1 MPTAPDLYEVLGV
14 SKSAS
19 QDEIRK
25 AYLKLAHKYHP
36 DKTGGDKEAETKLKE
51 INAAY
56 DILKNPE
63 KRKQYD
69 QFGTTDGQPFGGFG
83 QGQGFGG
90 GGFGGDFGESPFGD
104 LFDML
109 FGQGGRQGGR
119 AGANRPQPGHDL
131 EYELAITLEEVAK
144 GCKKTI
150 SFSRP
155 ETCGQCSGSGAAKGS
170 SPESCPQCGGA
181 GQVRMAHGVF
191 SMTQTCPRC
200 HGAGRVITNP
210 CGNCNGSGQVRGK
223 RELSIDVP
231 AGVDTGTRLRVSGE
245 GEAGR
250 MGGPRG
256 DLYIRIRVLIH
267 DFFERRGADLI
278 CEAPVTYS
286 QAALG
291 ATIRVPTITGMADL
305 KVPAGTQTGTQL
317 RLRGS
322 GLPDMRGYRQGD
334 QLVTVRVE
342 TPVKLTRRQRELL
355 EEFDSLSSNRTYPKN
370 DAFKNRIQERTRQ

>member
-1 MPTAPDLYEVLGV
+1 MSTDLYEILGV

-36 DKTGGDKEAETKLKE
+36 DKTGGDKEAEKKLKE

-69 QFGTTDGQPFGGFG
+69 QFGSTDGQPFSGFG
-83 QGQGFGG
+83 Q
-90 GGFGGDFGESPFGD
+90 GFGGDFGESPFGD

-109 FGQGGRQGGR
+109 FGQGGRQGAR
-119 AGANRPQPGHDL
+119 SANRPQPGHDL
-131 EYELAITLEEVAK
+131 EYELSVTLEEVAR

-155 ETCGQCSGSGAAKGS
+155 ETCGACGGSGAAKGS
-170 SPESCPQCGGA
+170 SPETCPQCRGA
-181 GQVRMAHGVF
+181 GEVRMAHGVF
-191 SMTQTCPRC
+191 SMSQTCPRC
-200 HGAGRVITNP
+200 RGAGRIITRP
-210 CGNCNGSGQVRGK
+210 CQNCNGSGQVRTK
-223 RELSIDVP
+223 RELSIDIP
-231 AGVDTGTRLRVSGE
+231 AGVDSGNRLRIAGE

-250 MGGPRG
+250 MGGARG
-256 DLYIRIRVLIH
+256 DLYIRIRVLRH
-267 DFFERRGADLI
+267 DFFERMGLNLV
-278 CEAPVTYS
+278 CEAPITIS

-291 ATIRVPTITGMADL
+291 ATIRVPTINGMADL
-305 KVPAGTQTGTQL
+305 KIPAGAQTGTQL
-317 RLRGS
+317 RLRGH

-334 QLVTVRVE
+334 QLVVIQVE
-342 TPVKLTRRQRELL
+342 TPQKLSRRQRELL
-355 EEFDSLSSNRTYPKN
+355 EEFESLSNNRTYPKC
-370 DAFKNRIQERTRQ
+370 DQFKNKIKATGHA

>member
-1 MPTAPDLYEVLGV
+1 MPTAPDLYEILGV
-14 SKSAS
+14 SRSAS

-56 DILKNPE
+56 DVLKNPE

-69 QFGTTDGQPFGGFG
+69 QFGSSDGQPFGGFN
-83 QGQGFGG
+83 Q
-90 GGFGGDFGESPFGD
+90 GFGGDFGESPFGD

-109 FGQGGRQGGR
+109 FGQGGRTGGR
-119 AGANRPQPGHDL
+119 GATRPQPGHDL
-131 EYELAITLEEVAK
+131 EYELSITLEEVAK

-150 SFSRP
+150 SFARP
-155 ETCGQCSGSGAAKGS
+155 EQCGQCNGSGAAKGA
-170 SPESCPQCGGA
+170 SPETCSQCKGA

-191 SMTQTCPRC
+191 SMTQTCPQC
-200 HGAGRVITNP
+200 HGAGKIIKNP
-210 CGNCNGSGQVRGK
+210 CRNCNGSGQVRGK

-231 AGVDTGTRLRVSGE
+231 AGVETGNRLRVSGE

-250 MGGPRG
+250 LGGPRG

-267 DFFERRGADLI
+267 DFFERRGVDLI
-278 CEAPVTYS
+278 CEAPVTFS

-305 KVPAGTQTGTQL
+305 KVPAGAQTGTQL
-317 RLRGS
+317 RLRGH

-334 QLVTVRVE
+334 QLVSIRVE
-342 TPVKLTRRQRELL
+342 TPAKLTRRQRELI
-355 EEFDSLSSNRTYPKN
+355 EEFDSLSNNRTYPKS
-370 DAFKNRIQERTRQ
+370 DAFKNKVSEAVRR

>member
-1 MPTAPDLYEVLGV
+1 MPTSTDLYEILGV
-14 SKSAS
+14 SRSAS

-36 DKTGGDKEAETKLKE
+36 DKTGGDKAAEDKLKE

-56 DILKNPE
+56 DTLKNPE

-69 QFGTTDGQPFGGFG
+69 QFGSTDGQPFSGFG
-83 QGQGFGG
+83 QGFGQGSGN
-90 GGFGGDFGESPFGD
+90 DFGESPFGD

-109 FGQGGRQGGR
+109 FGQGGRPGQR
-119 AGANRPQPGHDL
+119 GASRPQPGHDL
-131 EYELAITLEEVAK
+131 EYELTITLAEVAQ

-150 SFSRP
+150 SFSRL
-155 ETCGQCSGSGAAKGS
+155 ETCNDCGGRGAAKGS
-170 SPESCPQCGGA
+170 SPETCPQCRGA

-191 SMTQTCPRC
+191 SMSQTCPRC
-200 HGAGRVITNP
+200 RGTGKIISNP
-210 CGNCNGSGQVRGK
+210 CRSCNGTGQVKGK
-223 RELSIDVP
+223 RELSIDIP
-231 AGVDTGTRLRVSGE
+231 AGVESGNRLRISGE

-256 DLYIRIRVLIH
+256 DLYIRIGVAHH
-267 DFFERRGADLI
+267 DLFERSGTDLLCI
-278 CEAPVTYS
+278 VPITFA

-291 ATIRVPTITGMADL
+291 ATIRVPTISGMADL

-317 RLRGS
+317 RLRGH

-334 QLVTVRVE
+334 QLVIVRVE
-342 TPVKLTRRQRELL
+342 TPVKLTRRQKELL
-355 EEFDSLSSNRTYPKN
+355 EEFEELSNNRTYPDN
-370 DAFKNRIQERTRQ
+370 NAFKNHLKKAHKK

>member
-1 MPTAPDLYEVLGV
+1 MPTSTDLYEILGV
-14 SKSAS
+14 SRSAS

-36 DKTGGDKEAETKLKE
+36 DKTGGDKAAEDKLKE

-56 DILKNPE
+56 DVLKNPE

-69 QFGTTDGQPFGGFG
+69 QFGNTDGQPFGGFG
-83 QGQGFGG
+83 QGFGQ
-90 GGFGGDFGESPFGD
+90 DFGESPFGD

-109 FGQGGRQGGR
+109 FGQGGRPGQR
-119 AGANRPQPGHDL
+119 GASRPQPGHDL
-131 EYELAITLEEVAK
+131 EYELSITLGEVAR

-150 SFSRP
+150 SFNRP
-155 ETCGQCSGSGAAKGS
+155 ETCNDCGGSGATKGTS
-170 SPESCPQCGGA
+170 AETCPQCRGA

-191 SMTQTCPRC
+191 SMSQTCPRC
-200 HGAGRVITNP
+200 RGAGKIISSP
-210 CGNCNGSGQVRGK
+210 CRSCSGTGQIRGK
-223 RELSIDVP
+223 RELSIDIP
-231 AGVDTGTRLRVSGE
+231 AGVESGNRLRVSGE

-256 DLYIRIRVLIH
+256 DLYIRIRVNPH
-267 DFFERRGADLI
+267 DFFERSGTDLL
-278 CEAPVTYS
+278 CAVPVTFT

-291 ATIRVPTITGMADL
+291 ATIRVPTIAGMADL

-317 RLRGS
+317 RLRGH

-334 QLVTVRVE
+334 QLVLIRVE
-342 TPVKLTRRQRELL
+342 TPGKLSRRQKELL
-355 EEFDSLSSNRTYPKN
+355 EEFESLSNNRTYPDS
-370 DAFKNRIQERTRQ
+370 DAFKNRVNETHKH

>member
-1 MPTAPDLYEVLGV
+1 MPTSTDLYEILGV
-14 SKSAS
+14 SRSAS

-36 DKTGGDKEAETKLKE
+36 DKTGGDKAAEDKLKE
-51 INAAY
+51 INAAN
-56 DILKNPE
+56 DTLKNPE

-69 QFGTTDGQPFGGFG
+69 QFGSTDGQPFSGFG
-83 QGQGFGG
+83 QGFGQGSGN
-90 GGFGGDFGESPFGD
+90 DFGESPFGD

-109 FGQGGRQGGR
+109 FGQGGRPGQR
-119 AGANRPQPGHDL
+119 GASRPQPGHDL
-131 EYELAITLEEVAK
+131 EYELTITLAEVAQ

-155 ETCGQCSGSGAAKGS
+155 ETCSDCGGRGAAKGS
-170 SPESCPQCGGA
+170 SPETCPQCRGA

-191 SMTQTCPRC
+191 SMSQTCPRC
-200 HGAGRVITNP
+200 RGTGKIISNP
-210 CGNCNGSGQVRGK
+210 CRSCNGTGQVKGK
-223 RELSIDVP
+223 RELSIDIP
-231 AGVDTGTRLRVSGE
+231 AGVESGNRLRISGE

-256 DLYIRIRVLIH
+256 DLYIRIGVAHH
-267 DFFERRGADLI
+267 DLFERSGADLLCI
-278 CEAPVTYS
+278 VPITFA

-291 ATIRVPTITGMADL
+291 ATIRVPTISGMADL

-317 RLRGS
+317 RLRGH

-334 QLVTVRVE
+334 QLVIVRVE
-342 TPVKLTRRQRELL
+342 TPVKLTRRQKELL
-355 EEFDSLSSNRTYPKN
+355 EEFEELSNNRTYPDN
-370 DAFKNRIQERTRQ
+370 NAFKNHLKKAQKK

>member
-1 MPTAPDLYEVLGV
+1 MPMPVDLYEILGV
-14 SKSAS
+14 SKNAE

-69 QFGTTDGQPFGGFG
+69 QFGSSDGQPFGGGFG
-83 QGQGFGG
+83 Q
-90 GGFGGDFGESPFGD
+90 GFGGDFGGGFESPFGD

-109 FGQGGRQGGR
+109 FGQSGRQGAAR
-119 AGANRPQPGHDL
+119 AQQGHDL
-131 EYELAITLEEVAK
+131 EYELAISLEDAAR

-150 SFSRP
+150 AFTRPESCGDCGGSGAGKGSKP
-155 ETCGQCSGSGAAKGS
+155 ETCSQCQGT
-170 SPESCPQCGGA
+170 
-181 GQVRMAHGVF
+181 GQVRTSHGVF
-191 SMTQTCPRC
+191 SMSRTCSRC
-200 HGAGRVITNP
+200 GGAGRVIANP
-210 CGNCNGSGQVRGK
+210 CRSCGGSGQVRAK
-223 RELSIDVP
+223 RELNVDVP

-256 DLYIRIRVLIH
+256 DLFIRLRVEPH
-267 DFFERRGADLI
+267 EFFKRNGVDIL
-278 CEAPVTYS
+278 CEAPVTFT

-291 ATIRVPTITGMADL
+291 ATLRVPTLTGLADL
-305 KVPAGTQTGTQL
+305 KIPAGTQTGAQL
-317 RLRGS
+317 RLRGR
-322 GLPDMRGYRQGD
+322 GLPDVRGYRQGD
-334 QLVTVRVE
+334 QIVIIRVE
-342 TPVKLTRRQRELL
+342 TPAKISRRQRELL
-355 EEFDSLSSNRTYPKN
+355 EEFESLSANRTYPRR
-370 DAFKNRIQERTRQ
+370 DAFVENVEAMRR